1 MENLPIATGSM
12 PLIPGFMPSREL
24 GRGASARVW
33 LAAREPDGRLFA
45 VKCLEAGTHDAGVP
59 DAGASAR
66 QSELLRE
73 VRILSRVDHEHL
85 VKTHD
90 VVRLGGAAEG
100 SLGLVLDYAPGGSL
114 GQLVASRGRLG
125 VGETVTVLTPIA
137 QALSYL
143 HGHGM
148 THSDVSPGNVL
159 FTAHGK
165 PLLADLGI
173 ARMLGEA
180 AAESAAGTPG
190 FTDPDGAE
198 ADPAGLHPERD
209 VYSLAAL
216 GWYCLT
222 GSAPE
227 LTAKRPP
234 LSLLVPD
241 VPAGLA
247 AAIEA
252 GLNPERRQRP
262 SAAELGTA
270 VYRCAAPE
278 PVDLSGSVHATV
290 VPELLTRR
298 QSTPP
303 AHGVRGRVKG
313 WGRLN
318 GLGRKGLGL
327 KGLRRGRRQAVFPGA
342 QWPEGPGRSRTRP
355 GGHARARPSG
365 RSHWLRSVLV
375 ASALLAVVAVSG
387 LWLVRETAGQAA
399 DVRAAGATPTAQ
411 ATATAGPRVPEHLRR
426 QLDSDDP
433 AEAVLALSAVRDLA
447 LNEGPLR
454 LLDQVNAP
462 GSAAAAADARI
473 RSQLER
479 EQKEGGRL
487 VLAGFSTALSN
498 IAVEPGTTAER
509 ATVAVLASTS
519 AYVERDESGATVSS
533 QAAGQSQQLRLVL
546 VRMDG
551 AWRISDILAAAA

>member
-1 MENLPIATGSM
+1 MENLPTVAGAM
-12 PLIPGFMPSREL
+12 PLIPGFRPSREL
-24 GRGASARVW
+24 GRGASASVW
-33 LAAREPDGRLFA
+33 LAARESDGRLFA
-45 VKCLEAGTHDAGVP
+45 VKCLDARSPDTGMP
-59 DAGASAR
+59 DAGAAAR
-66 QSELLRE
+66 QTELLRE
-73 VRILSRVDHEHL
+73 VRILSRLDHEHL

-90 VVRLGGAAEG
+90 VVRLGGAADG
-100 SLGLVLDYAPGGSL
+100 SLGLVLDYAAGGSL

-125 VGETVTVLTPIA
+125 VGETVTVLTPVA
-137 QALSYL
+137 QVLSYL

-180 AAESAAGTPG
+180 APESAAGTPG
-190 FTDPDGAE
+190 F
-198 ADPAGLHPERD
+198 ADPGSTDTDTAGLHPERD

-222 GSAPE
+222 GSVPE

-234 LSLLVPD
+234 LSLLVPE

-252 GLNPERRQRP
+252 GLNPDGKHRP

-298 QSTPP
+298 QSTAPT
-303 AHGVRGRVKG
+303 AGIRGR
-313 WGRLN
+313 
-318 GLGRKGLGL
+318 L
-327 KGLRRGRRQAVFPGA
+327 KGLRRIRGQMPAPGTQRRA
-342 QWPEGPGRSRTRP
+342 RTALRARA
-355 GGHARARPSG
+355 GHAGHVSVRHSRLARWP
-365 RSHWLRSVLV
+365 RSVLIASVLV
-375 ASALLAVVAVSG
+375 AVLAVSAIWLFREPVEAAVDARDTG
-387 LWLVRETAGQAA
+387 ATAAARGQDTAG
-399 DVRAAGATPTAQ
+399 G
-411 ATATAGPRVPEHLRR
+411 GVPEQLRM

-433 AEAVLALSAVRDLA
+433 AEAVLALSAVRDRA
-447 LNEGPLR
+447 LNQGPLQ
-454 LLDQVNAP
+454 LLDEVNVA

-473 RSQLER
+473 RLQLER
-479 EQKEGGRL
+479 SQAEGGRL
-487 VLAGFSTALSN
+487 VLAGFTTTLSN
-498 IAVEPGTTAER
+498 IAVEPGTTGER
-509 ATVAVLASTS
+509 ATVAVVASTS

-533 QAAGQSQQLRLVL
+533 QAPGQSQKLRLVL
-546 VRMDG
+546 VRTDG
-551 AWRISDILAAAA
+551 SWRISDILPAAA